1 MRRPWPTV
9 GVGGG
14 AVAPKTNNERK
25 KGRNKQTFFRIN
37 FYITKLDVW
46 ASQLYEV

>member
-14 AVAPKTNNERK
+14 AVAPKEK
-25 KGRNKQTFFRIN
+25 IK
-37 FYITKLDVW
+37 
-46 ASQLYEV
+46 